1 MLILELPWT
10 RQPQTAGIGLSALA
24 ISLGFDVFWSAIRP
38 RHSLLGP
45 QMLSSPSR
53 AVFQEGVGISSGY
66 AIVNGVVPSMHATTW
81 TEVGVF
87 HMDATN
93 TVVSLSVRTTGQA
106 CLFTP
111 TGLNAVCWNVAD
123 ITMGGAIPIGTTK
136 YVVRRLGSSHVFW
149 RNGVQHGSTTNSSTP
164 RATEGYLPAIGAQA
178 VTGDYAGTSPL
189 AATNGMLLVA
199 RTPRAI
205 PDALAASLS
214 ANPWQLFAPQQI
226 IIPTAAAA
234 GYTHPTLSA
243 ATATEITATSFK
255 PRVTYTFA

>member
-1 MLILELPWT
+1 MLIIESPWT

-38 RHSLLGP
+38 SNSLLGP
-45 QMLSSPSR
+45 QMLSSPSG
-53 AVFQEGVGISSGY
+53 AVFTEGIGISSGY
-66 AIVNGVVPSMHATTW
+66 AIVNGTVPSMHATTW
-81 TEVGVF
+81 TEVGVL

-93 TVVSLSVRTTGQA
+93 TVVSLSARTTGQA
-106 CLFTP
+106 CLFAP
-111 TGLNAVCWNVAD
+111 TGLSAVCWDVSSIA
-123 ITMGGAIPIGTTK
+123 IGGAIPIGTTK
-136 YVVRRLGSSHVFW
+136 YVVRRLGSTHVFW
-149 RNGVQHGSTTNSSTP
+149 RNGVQYGSNTDPSTP
-164 RATEGYLPAIGAQA
+164 GATAGYLPSIGAQA
-178 VTGDYAGTSPL
+178 GTGPNAGAGPL

-214 ANPWQLFAPQQI
+214 ANPWQLFAPQPI
-226 IIPTAAAA
+226 YIPTAAAA
-234 GYTHPTLSA
+234 GYTHPTLSL